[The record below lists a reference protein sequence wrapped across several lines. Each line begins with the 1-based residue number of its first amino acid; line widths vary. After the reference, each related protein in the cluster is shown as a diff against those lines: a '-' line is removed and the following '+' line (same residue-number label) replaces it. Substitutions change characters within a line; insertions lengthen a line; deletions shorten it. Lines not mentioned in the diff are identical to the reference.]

1 VPLRR
6 PADAEEVAAVVSF
19 LLSDEASYVSGAELP
34 VDGGA
39 TVVDVSGTAWSEA

>member
-6 PADAEEVAAVVSF
+6 PAEAEEVAAVVSF
-19 LLSDEASYVSGAELP
+19 LLSDDAGYVSGAAVP

-39 TVVDVSGTAWSEA
+39 TVVDGSGTAWST